1 MPISTLLVDGKE
13 YLYFYYNDPMTNQ
26 KKRIYC
32 GRKKDPQAV
41 QKAEQF
47 QSRYERAQEQKDRFV
62 GVLGRL
68 SALSGEI
75 AGYSAEDR
83 EFIVTCLVQAYPDLS
98 WVESDQMAL
107 FGKVNGNKSLESRLT
122 PIYGDLKASLTR
134 VHDVTG
140 ELRTLIEYIDSDWY
154 YRVRY
159 RNADEGEEKPER
171 DPSWKYHLN
180 DDPENMVV
188 EILRGWLDAYDHAQ
202 RRLDAL
208 EEFSRERKLQ
218 AIIEALALIGVRKAM
233 KDSREIIEETLGL
246 MLS

>member
-13 YLYFYYNDPMTNQ
+13 YLYFYYNDPMTSQ

-32 GRKKDPQAV
+32 GRREDPEAV
-41 QKAEQF
+41 QKAERF
-47 QSRYERAQEQKDRFV
+47 QSRYERAQEQKDRFT
-62 GVLGRL
+62 GVIGRL

-75 AGYSAEDR
+75 AGYSAEER
-83 EFIVTCLVQAYPDLS
+83 EFIVTCLAQAYPDLS

-107 FGKVNGNKSLESRLT
+107 FGKVNGNKPLESRLA
-122 PIYGDLKASLTR
+122 PIYSNLKASLTR

-154 YRVRY
+154 YRVQY
-159 RNADEGEEKPER
+159 RKPDEGNEKPER
-171 DPSWKYHLN
+171 DPSWKYHMN
-180 DDPENMVV
+180 DDPESMVV

-202 RRLDAL
+202 KRLDAL

-218 AIIEALALIGVRKAM
+218 AVIEALALVGVRKAM
-233 KDSREIIEETLGL
+233 KYSRKIIEEALGL
-246 MLS
+246 VTG